1 MELEA
6 VGRVSMRNMGL
17 EIRWKVDD
25 IDGAKW
31 AFFRTDTATNTET
44 FGNEGDLRLGGDFNT
59 KPTAPNNRARL
70 LAFLSA
76 FLEGICQDIG
86 H

>member
-6 VGRVSMRNMGL
+6 VGSVSMRNMGL
-17 EIRWKVDD
+17 EIRWKIDD

-44 FGNEGDLRLGGDFNT
+44 FGNEGDLRLGCDFNT
-59 KPTAPNNRARL
+59 EPSAPNNRARL

-76 FLEGICQDIG
+76 FLQGICQDIG
-86 H
+86 L